1 MSSIV
6 SGTPDGTV
14 RAEAQLKCHKVVALR
29 TLLYGS
35 ECWIIT
41 KQQESL
47 RTIVGYRG
55 TDHTRNQANVEL
67 NMYNILIK
75 NT

>member
-1 MSSIV
+1 MSCIV

-14 RAEAQLKCHKVVALR
+14 RAEAQLKCYKVVALH
-29 TLLYGS
+29 TLLYVS

-47 RTIVGYRG
+47 RTVVGYRG

-67 NMYNILIK
+67 NMYNIPIE